1 MLRVALAAAAA
12 LHVADAAQSWACAI
26 QEESWDNS
34 RYAVATCPGSSYD
47 YVITS
52 IDFANYGNARGTC
65 GAFFIPSVQGC
76 SRDVRGS
83 LGGCVLAKSCSVS
96 ANNGVWGDPCP
107 GVYKQVSRRDTGGGG
122 RGGRSLNAHTLRSSD
137 RRVAQQ
143 ARTRS
148 RDDLHP
154 ATLQDGRFRRRSGAR
169 STAQRGIA

>member
-52 IDFANYGNARGTC
+52 IDFADYGNARGTC
-65 GAFFIPSVQGC
+65 GAFFIPSYQGC

-83 LGGCVLAKSCSVS
+83 IGGCVLAKSCTVAS
-96 ANNGVWGDPCP
+96 NNGVWGDPCP
-107 GVYKQVSRRDTGGGG
+107 GIYKQVSRRDISVGGRGEGGG
-122 RGGRSLNAHTLRSSD
+122 RRLNAHARRSCNH
-137 RRVAQQ
+137 RTAQQ
-143 ARTRS
+143 ARTRG
-148 RDDLHP
+148 RDDRNP
-154 ATLQDGRFRRRSGAR
+154 ATLQDGRVWRR
-169 STAQRGIA
+169 

>member
-52 IDFANYGNARGTC
+52 IDFADYGNARGTC
-65 GAFFIPSVQGC
+65 GAFFIPSYQGC

-83 LGGCVLAKSCSVS
+83 IGGCVLAKSCTVAS
-96 ANNGVWGDPCP
+96 NNGVWGDPCP
-107 GVYKQVSRRDTGGGG
+107 GIYKQVSRRDTGGGG
-122 RGGRSLNAHTLRSSD
+122 RGGG
-137 RRVAQQ
+137 
-143 ARTRS
+143 RTS
-148 RDDLHP
+148 ECTCM
-154 ATLQDGRFRRRSGAR
+154 AC
-169 STAQRGIA
+169 